1 MYNERVRNLKDV
13 KTMNQNLFPR
23 IIKKRVTIMCKAD
36 IVLKV
41 ELLEDDF
48 LLLLL
53 EQFIDGLLEA
63 NEDRK

>member
-1 MYNERVRNLKDV
+1 
-13 KTMNQNLFPR
+13 
-23 IIKKRVTIMCKAD
+23 MCKAD

-41 ELLEDDF
+41 ELLNDDF